1 MKYSHINRILVA
13 EDQAI
18 NMEVVKRQITRVG
31 LLERTELYYNGQ
43 DAFERVIQILDE
55 AKDCPS
61 PIDLMLIDQQMPLM
75 KGIELVKN
83 VKAEID

>member
-31 LLERTELYYNGQ
+31 LLERTAFYYNG
-43 DAFERVIQILDE
+43 
-55 AKDCPS
+55 
-61 PIDLMLIDQQMPLM
+61 
-75 KGIELVKN
+75 
-83 VKAEID
+83 